1 MDRKGLLASGI
12 AALLLAGCGG
22 KFTHVRTGDDPR
34 YQDDGVRFRT
44 TYYFRV
50 FDPCGSSHC
59 SQADEDAGLC
69 RPKNDSLYRFRLT
82 GKAGSMASVHFEA
95 GTLMA
100 HEIDPFGVTVAYDE
114 GSNRFQFKSRHKS
127 DEEAKKR
134 EQLAEIRNLHTLCTE
149 LKSQTN
155 AALMCEAALTT
166 KVAALQP
173 RGAPKTDDKLQST
186 DVAKGHEVPN
196 EPAADAGKSGTSK
209 GGMSNVIPTSAAE
222 TRSVALPQSYRNP
235 DCALGDEKRRGFQ
248 ILGPE
253 GWRTFDQDERL
264 LLAMSSSGK
273 PLISTLKEISDR
285 VLQQKSP
292 AQQLGAYLREQ
303 SAVERARQ
311 SLDAAGDQDSLRAL
325 WDGVRAEMERKEP

>member
-1 MDRKGLLASGI
+1 MDRKGLLASAI
-12 AALLLAGCGG
+12 AALLLAGCSG
-22 KFTHVRTGDDPR
+22 KFLHVRTGEDPR

-59 SQADEDAGLC
+59 SQANEEAGLC

-82 GKAGSMASVHFEA
+82 GKAGSLASVHFEA

-100 HEIDPFGVTVAYDE
+100 HEIDPFGVAVAYDE
-114 GSNRFQFKSRHKS
+114 ASNRFHFKSRHQS
-127 DEEAKKR
+127 EEEAKKR
-134 EQLAEIRNLHTLCTE
+134 EQLAEIRNLHALCTE
-149 LKSQTN
+149 LKGR
-155 AALMCEAALTT
+155 AGALDKCEAALTT

-173 RGAPKTDDKLQST
+173 G
-186 DVAKGHEVPN
+186 VVPIPAGQ
-196 EPAADAGKSGTSK
+196 PAALANAGEGGNKPAAGSSK
-209 GGMSNVIPTSAAE
+209 PELKTRGMTNVNVSSTEPE
-222 TRSVALPQSYRNP
+222 SVASPPFHRNR
-235 DCALGDEKRRGFQ
+235 DCIPGEEKRRGFQ

-264 LLAMSSSGK
+264 LLAMSTSGK

-285 VLQQKSP
+285 VLQQKTP
-292 AQQLGAYLREQ
+292 AQQLGTYLREQ

-311 SLDAAGDQDSLRAL
+311 SLDAAGDQEGLDVL
-325 WDGVRAEMERKEP
+325 WRGIRAEMERKEP

>member
-12 AALLLAGCGG
+12 AALLLAGCSG
-22 KFTHVRTGDDPR
+22 KFLHVRTGDDPR

-59 SQADEDAGLC
+59 SQADEATGLC

-82 GKAGSMASVHFEA
+82 GKAGSLASVHFEA

-100 HEIDPFGVTVAYDE
+100 HEIDPFGTTVAYDE

-134 EQLAEIRNLHTLCTE
+134 EQLAEIRNLHALCTE
-149 LKSQTN
+149 LQGRKE
-155 AALMCEAALTT
+155 AAGKCEAALTA
-166 KVAALQP
+166 KVEALQ
-173 RGAPKTDDKLQST
+173 RTPKDPK
-186 DVAKGHEVPN
+186 N
-196 EPAADAGKSGTSK
+196 EPDTATAGTGK
-209 GGMSNVIPTSAAE
+209 GGMTIVKSAA
-222 TRSVALPQSYRNP
+222 TPPADLPSYRNQ
-235 DCALGDEKRRGFQ
+235 DCVPGDEKRRGFQ

-264 LLAMSSSGK
+264 LLAMSTSGK

-292 AQQLGAYLREQ
+292 AQQLGTYLREQ

-325 WDGVRAEMERKEP
+325 WDGVRAEIERKEP

>member
-1 MDRKGLLASGI
+1 MDRKGLLASVI
-12 AALLLAGCGG
+12 AALLLAGCSG
-22 KFTHVRTGDDPR
+22 KFLHVRSGEDPR

-59 SQADEDAGLC
+59 SEADEDAGLC

-82 GKAGSMASVHFEA
+82 GKAGSLASVHFEA

-114 GSNRFQFKSRHKS
+114 GSNRFHFKSRHQS

-134 EQLAEIRNLHTLCTE
+134 DQLAEIRNLHALCTE
-149 LKSQTN
+149 LKGQTN
-155 AALMCEAALTT
+155 AVFKCEQALTT

-173 RGAPKTDDKLQST
+173 RALRIAERRQSE
-186 DVAKGHEVPN
+186 DIAKGDAVSNQPV
-196 EPAADAGKSGTSK
+196 ADSAKPGTEKRSMNRSVKSTE
-209 GGMSNVIPTSAAE
+209 IPWSAASPSNA
-222 TRSVALPQSYRNP
+222 TLNP
-235 DCALGDEKRRGFQ
+235 DCVLGDEKRRGFQ

-292 AQQLGAYLREQ
+292 AQQLGTYLREQ

-311 SLDAAGDQDSLRAL
+311 TLDAASDQEGLDAL
-325 WDGVRAEMERKEP
+325 WKGIRAEMERKEP